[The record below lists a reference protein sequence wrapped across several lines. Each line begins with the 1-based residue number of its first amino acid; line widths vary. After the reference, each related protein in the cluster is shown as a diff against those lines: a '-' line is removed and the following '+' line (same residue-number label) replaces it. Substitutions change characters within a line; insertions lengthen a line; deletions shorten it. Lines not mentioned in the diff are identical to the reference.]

1 MNQCPLV
8 GEWLCLWAF
17 VMSDRRL
24 EVFYTVAKL
33 LSFTKAAEELNM
45 TQPAVTFQVRQLE
58 ETFATRLFD
67 RAHNKVSLTRA
78 GDEVFAYSERILNLY
93 NEMNE
98 SIKSMTGDSSGT
110 VIVGASTTIAEYML
124 PAILGEFKSTYPN
137 VGVRLKVTHTE
148 GIVTM
153 VEDNTIDLG
162 IVEGNV
168 SNKHLLV
175 EPCRVDKLVVIVC
188 NHHPLVN
195 QSAVSC
201 AQLLH
206 HPFIFREAESGTR
219 GVFFDYLHGQGYQES
234 DLDNELEMGST
245 ESIKGAVEAG
255 MGISVVSLA
264 TIKKELRLGL
274 LCAIPLDPPLERSF
288 SFVRQRQQFRTRLM
302 DRLYTFARDYCEAH
316 DGCPPKTQYHSVS
329 PDV

>member
-1 MNQCPLV
+1 
-8 GEWLCLWAF
+8 
-17 VMSDRRL
+17 MSDRRL
-24 EVFYTVAKL
+24 EVFYTVARL

-67 RAHNKVSLTRA
+67 RTHNKVSLTRA
-78 GDEVFAYSERILNLY
+78 GDEVFAYSGRILDLY

-124 PAILGEFKSTYPN
+124 PAMLGEFKRVYPGA
-137 VGVRLKVTHTE
+137 GVRLKVTHTE

-162 IVEGNV
+162 IVEGAV
-168 SNKHLLV
+168 TNKHLLV
-175 EPCRVDKLVVIVC
+175 EPCRVDKLVAIVS
-188 NHHPLVN
+188 NKHSLAGQVVVP
-195 QSAVSC
+195 C
-201 AQLLH
+201 AELLN

-219 GVFFDYLHGQGYQES
+219 GVFCDYLQAQGYQES
-234 DLDNELEMGST
+234 DLNNELEMGST

-264 TIKKELRLGL
+264 TIEKELRLGI

-302 DRLYTFARDYCEAH
+302 DRLYDFARDYCEVN
-316 DGCPPKTQYHSVS
+316 DGK
-329 PDV
+329 